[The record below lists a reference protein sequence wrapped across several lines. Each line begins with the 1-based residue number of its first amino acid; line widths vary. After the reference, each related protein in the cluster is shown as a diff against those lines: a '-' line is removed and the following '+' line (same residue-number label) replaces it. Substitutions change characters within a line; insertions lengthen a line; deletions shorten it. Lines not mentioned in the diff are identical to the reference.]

1 MSETEPIKLV
11 PDKQCRRD
19 LDPNDERSDMWWV
32 RLQRRYP
39 DIFPP
44 KIKIGRINHRQRDL
58 WEQFK
63 QHLIMAAAS
72 TAPDARD
79 IRNLEQGRRI
89 GREAKKARGK

>member
-1 MSETEPIKLV
+1 MNETEFIKLV

-44 KIKIGRINHRQRDL
+44 KIKIGRINHRERDL
-58 WEQFK
+58 WEKFK
-63 QHLIMAAAS
+63 QHLISVAAS
-72 TAPDARD
+72 AAPDERD
-79 IRNLEQGRRI
+79 VRNLEHGRKM
-89 GREAKKARGK
+89 GREAKMARGK

>member
-1 MSETEPIKLV
+1 MNETESIRFV
-11 PDKQCRRD
+11 PDAQCRRD

-63 QHLIMAAAS
+63 QHLIMVAAS
-72 TAPDARD
+72 AAPDERD
-79 IRNLEQGRRI
+79 VRNLEQGRKM